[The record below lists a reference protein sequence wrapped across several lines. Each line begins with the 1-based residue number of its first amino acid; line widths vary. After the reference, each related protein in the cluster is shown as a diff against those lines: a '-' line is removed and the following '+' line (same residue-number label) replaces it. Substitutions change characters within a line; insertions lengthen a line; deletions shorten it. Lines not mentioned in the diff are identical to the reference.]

1 MPRNKE
7 QCFWFI
13 SNASAWR
20 KVDLIRKGGG
30 SRKVLWRS
38 KGIFQSQLQ
47 MLQYWVGDVV
57 SPKMSGCPVLNTES
71 HVCALCY
78 NLAHPLNHKWNEERK
93 RINWTMPT
101 REEGRHKDKFAKP
114 RRSKATFLRPLHTLP
129 GDALVFPCSFSIIA
143 CNKALP
149 HLVRESTEAGWVGDF
164 ANRFC
169 VRARVGF

>member
-1 MPRNKE
+1 MKKNGRKNTVAILVIKREKKIMPQNKE

-38 KGIFQSQLQ
+38 KGIFQSQFQ
-47 MLQYWVGDVV
+47 MFQYWVGDVV

-78 NLAHPLNHKWNEERK
+78 NLAHPLDHKWNEERK
-93 RINWTMPT
+93 WINWTMPT

-114 RRSKATFLRPLHTLP
+114 ICYKGSSSNRSILLSLEM
-129 GDALVFPCSFSIIA
+129 I
-143 CNKALP
+143 
-149 HLVRESTEAGWVGDF
+149 HLGSKPYSLSP
-164 ANRFC
+164 
-169 VRARVGF
+169 